1 MKNVTSSPVTTYL
14 RLPLLVLAGVLCMGS
29 GLGNPGCGSGSS
41 GDSNQPA
48 CKGKCAVEGTY
59 QLTFEDT
66 SPLAPG
72 CQELGL
78 SLPTGPLVISRD
90 DAELSTRLNGL
101 EVTGNYFGTDHPETK
116 LRGDGTARTPS
127 GATVPITVLIEA
139 TFEPQPDDT
148 TQPSVLKGLYEVYR
162 TDKEYDVT
170 PCKGFRAFTATR

>member
-29 GLGNPGCGSGSS
+29 GLGNPGCGSGG
-41 GDSNQPA
+41 GDDSPL
-48 CKGKCAVEGTY
+48 CTGKCAVEGIY

-78 SLPTGPLVISRD
+78 SLPTGQLVISRD
-90 DAELSTRLNGL
+90 DSKLLTHLNGM
-101 EVTGNYFGTDHPETK
+101 EVTGSYY
-116 LRGDGTARTPS
+116 GTANTETRLQGYGSARSAS
-127 GATVPITVLIEA
+127 GATVPISVVIEA
-139 TFEPQPDDT
+139 TFEPQPDNT

-162 TDKEYDVT
+162 TDQEYELAT
-170 PCKGFRAFTATR
+170 CKGYRAFTATR